1 MENNIQEKIALL
13 NRATKAYDEGHPIMS
28 DKEWDSIYFSIKGQ
42 ADSQGIDYQVVSEL
56 KKVEHNHPM
65 LSLNKTKD
73 IEVLK
78 SFIGDREYIVM
89 PKYDGLSCSLLYK
102 KGKLVR
108 AETRGN
114 GQVGEDITHN
124 AMVIPSIPKW
134 INDES
139 EEVIVDGEIICRN
152 NIFQKNFSDQYS
164 NSRNFAAGSIRLLD
178 ANECGKRGLEFWAWT
193 LIKSDSKSNSFNQ
206 NMLSL
211 FNNRFYETWISSKD
225 VPSIETAISE
235 LKSWAAYNFIP
246 IDGVVVRYD
255 DEEYSA
261 SLGNTAHHPRG
272 ALAFKFYDETYPTRL
287 FNIEWTMGRLG
298 TLTPVAVFEP
308 VEIDGAE
315 VSRANLHNISIMKEL
330 LGDKPYQ
337 GQKIEVYRSNMIIPQ
352 IYSADKS
359 EPTVRVEYFEIP
371 EICPYCGEKLVE
383 KTLNDSTVLM
393 CVNTNCESN
402 MIERLNHFAGKKGM
416 DIKGL
421 SKATIEKLIRKG
433 WLNSPYDFYELKSH
447 KEEMIRMPGFG
458 VKSVDKILKA
468 IEQSKEE
475 CDWPQFLSAIGIPS
489 IGINVAKELAN
500 YFDSY
505 QSFRDAINQ
514 GYNFMS
520 LYNFGESK
528 HIEIMKFDYTE
539 ADRVASI
546 LTFKKNNVIKDIRKG
561 NNLEGLTFVITGKLS
576 HFKNRDEL
584 KGLIE
589 SYGGKVKETVNK
601 DISYLIN
608 NDIQSGSAKN
618 KKAKDLNIPII
629 SEETFLEKFDL
640 S

>member
-1 MENNIQEKIALL
+1 MDKIDLL
-13 NRATKAYDEGHPIMS
+13 NKATKAYDEGHPIMS
-28 DKEWDSIYFSIKGQ
+28 DKEWDSLYFSIKGQ

-65 LSLNKTKD
+65 LSLDKTKD

-78 SFIGDREYIVM
+78 SFIGDREYVVM

-178 ANECGKRGLEFWAWT
+178 ANECSLRGLEFWAWA
-193 LIKSDSKSNSFNQ
+193 LIKSDFKTSSLGN
-206 NMLSL
+206 NMLHL
-211 FNNRFYETWISSKD
+211 LNNRFYETWTSSKD
-225 VPSIETAISE
+225 VPSIESGIEE
-235 LKSWAAYNFIP
+235 LKSWAAYYSIP

-255 DEEYSA
+255 DEEYSS

-359 EPTVRVEYFEIP
+359 EPNCRVEYFEIP
-371 EICPYCGEKLVE
+371 EICPYCGAKLTQKNE
-383 KTLNDSTVLM
+383 NGSIVLY
-393 CVNTNCESN
+393 CNNSECESN
-402 MIERLNHFAGKKGM
+402 LVVRLDHFAGKRGL

-421 SKATIEKLIRKG
+421 SRATLEKLINYG
-433 WLNSPYDFYELKSH
+433 WISSAIDIFNLEQHRDEWIK
-447 KEEMIRMPGFG
+447 KEGFG
-458 VKSVDKILKA
+458 PRSVDKILAA
-468 IEQSKEE
+468 IDKSKESCE
-475 CDWPQFLSAIGIPS
+475 LNKFISAIGIPL
-489 IGINVAKELAN
+489 IGQNVAKDIVK
-500 YFDSY
+500 YFSTY
-505 QSFRDAINQ
+505 ESFRDAINNN
-514 GYNFMS
+514 YDFTRIP
-520 LYNFGESK
+520 NFGLSK
-528 HIEIMKFDYTE
+528 AHEIMNFDYQE
-539 ADRVASI
+539 ADKIAELI
-546 LTFKKNNVIKDIRKG
+546 TFSAAKPEKNLLSAHLD
-561 NNLEGLTFVITGKLS
+561 GLTFVITGKLTEY
-576 HFKNRDEL
+576 KNRAEL
-584 KGLIE
+584 KSIIE
-589 SYGGKVKETVNK
+589 ENGGRVVETINK
-601 DISYLIN
+601 KTSYLIN
-608 NDIQSGSAKN
+608 NDINSISAKN
-618 KKAKDLNIPII
+618 LAAKKANIPIL
-629 SEETFLEKFDL
+629 SEKDFKKKFDL
-640 S
+640 

>member
-1 MENNIQEKIALL
+1 MDKIDLL
-13 NRATKAYDEGHPIMS
+13 NKATKAYDEGHPIMS
-28 DKEWDSIYFSIKGQ
+28 DKEWDSLYFSIKGQ

-65 LSLNKTKD
+65 LSLDKTKD

-78 SFIGDREYIVM
+78 SFIGDRKYVVM

-134 INDES
+134 IKDES
-139 EEVIVDGEIICRN
+139 EEVIIDGEIICRN

-178 ANECGKRGLEFWAWT
+178 ANECGKRGLEFWAWA
-193 LIKSDSKSNSFNQ
+193 LIKSDYKTNSFDR

-211 FNNRFYETWISSKD
+211 FNNRFHETWISSKE
-225 VPSIETAISE
+225 VPSIEAAISE
-235 LKSWAAYNFIP
+235 IKTWAAYYSIP

-255 DEEYSA
+255 DEEYSS

-287 FNIEWTMGRLG
+287 LNIEWTMGRLG
-298 TLTPVAVFEP
+298 TLTPVAVFES

-359 EPTVRVEYFEIP
+359 EPTVRVGYFEIP
-371 EICPYCGEKLVE
+371 EICPYCGAKLTQKNE
-383 KTLNDSTVLM
+383 NGSIVLY
-393 CVNTNCESN
+393 CTNSECESN
-402 MIERLNHFAGKKGM
+402 LVVRLDHFAGKKGL

-421 SKATIEKLIRKG
+421 SRATLEKLINYG
-433 WLNSPYDFYELKSH
+433 WISSTIDIFNLEQHRDEWIK
-447 KEEMIRMPGFG
+447 KEGFG
-458 VKSVDKILKA
+458 PRSVDKILAA
-468 IEQSKEE
+468 IDKSKESCE
-475 CDWPQFLSAIGIPS
+475 LSKFISAIGIPL
-489 IGINVAKELAN
+489 IGQNVAKDIAK
-500 YFDSY
+500 YFSTY
-505 QSFRDAINQ
+505 ESFRDAINNNYDFTQ
-514 GYNFMS
+514 IP
-520 LYNFGESK
+520 NFGLSK
-528 HIEIMKFDYTE
+528 AHEIMNFDYQE
-539 ADRVASI
+539 ADRIAELI
-546 LTFKKNNVIKDIRKG
+546 TFSAAKTEKNLLSARLD
-561 NNLEGLTFVITGKLS
+561 GLTFVITGKLTEY
-576 HFKNRDEL
+576 KNRAEL
-584 KGLIE
+584 KSIIE
-589 SYGGKVKETVNK
+589 ENCGRVVETINK
-601 DISYLIN
+601 KTSYLIN
-608 NDIQSGSAKN
+608 NDVNSTSAKN
-618 KKAKDLNIPII
+618 LAAKKANIPIL
-629 SEETFLEKFDL
+629 SEKDFKKKFDL
-640 S
+640 

>member
-1 MENNIQEKIALL
+1 MDKIDLL
-13 NRATKAYDEGHPIMS
+13 NKATKAYDEGHPIMS
-28 DKEWDSIYFSIKGQ
+28 DKEWDSLYFSIKEQ
-42 ADSQGIDYQVVSEL
+42 VDSQGIDYQVVSEL

-65 LSLNKTKD
+65 LSLDKTKD

-78 SFIGDREYIVM
+78 SFIGDRKYVIM

-134 INDES
+134 IEDES

-178 ANECGKRGLEFWAWT
+178 ANECGKRGLEFWAWA
-193 LIKSDSKSNSFNQ
+193 LIKSNSKTNSFDQ

-211 FNNRFYETWISSKD
+211 FNNRFYETWTSSKE
-225 VPSIETAISE
+225 VPSIEAAISE
-235 LKSWAAYNFIP
+235 IKAWAAYYSIP

-298 TLTPVAVFEP
+298 TLTPVAIFEQI
-308 VEIDGAE
+308 EIDGAV
-315 VSRANLHNISIMKEL
+315 VSRANLHNISIMREL

-337 GQKIEVYRSNMIIPQ
+337 GQPIEVYRSNMIIPQ

-359 EPTVRVEYFEIP
+359 EPTVPVEYFEIP
-371 EICPYCGEKLVE
+371 EICPYCGAELAQKNE
-383 KTLNDSTVLM
+383 NGSIVLY
-393 CVNTNCESN
+393 CNNSECESN
-402 MIERLNHFAGKKGM
+402 LIVRLDHFAGKKGL

-421 SKATIEKLIRKG
+421 SRATLEKLINYG
-433 WLNSPYDFYELKSH
+433 WISSAIDIFKLEQHRDEWIK
-447 KEEMIRMPGFG
+447 KEGFG
-458 VKSVDKILKA
+458 PRSVDKILAA
-468 IEQSKEE
+468 IDKSKESCE
-475 CDWPQFLSAIGIPS
+475 LNKFISAIGIPL
-489 IGINVAKELAN
+489 IGQNVAKDIAK
-500 YFDSY
+500 YFSTY
-505 QSFRDAINQ
+505 ENFRDAINNNYDFTQ
-514 GYNFMS
+514 IP
-520 LYNFGESK
+520 NFGLSK
-528 HIEIMKFDYTE
+528 AYEIMNFDYQE
-539 ADRVASI
+539 ADKIAELI
-546 LTFKKNNVIKDIRKG
+546 TFSSAKPEKNLLSAHLD
-561 NNLEGLTFVITGKLS
+561 GLTFVITGKLTEY
-576 HFKNRDEL
+576 KNRAEL
-584 KGLIE
+584 KSIIE
-589 SYGGKVKETVNK
+589 ENGGRVVETINK
-601 DISYLIN
+601 KTNYLIN
-608 NDIQSGSAKN
+608 NDINSTSAKN
-618 KKAKDLNIPII
+618 LAAKKANIPIL
-629 SEETFLEKFDL
+629 SEKDFKKKFDL
-640 S
+640 

>member
-1 MENNIQEKIALL
+1 MDKIDLL
-13 NRATKAYDEGHPIMS
+13 NKATKAYDEGHPIMS
-28 DKEWDSIYFSIKGQ
+28 DKEWDSLYFSIKGQ

-65 LSLNKTKD
+65 LSLDKTKD

-78 SFIGDREYIVM
+78 SFIGDREYVVM

-178 ANECGKRGLEFWAWT
+178 ANECSLRGLEFWAWA
-193 LIKSDSKSNSFNQ
+193 LIKSDFKTSSLGN
-206 NMLSL
+206 NMLHL
-211 FNNRFYETWISSKD
+211 LNNRFYETWTSSKD
-225 VPSIETAISE
+225 VPSIESGIEE
-235 LKSWAAYNFIP
+235 LKSWAAYYSIP

-255 DEEYSA
+255 DEEYSS

-359 EPTVRVEYFEIP
+359 EPNCRVEYFEIP
-371 EICPYCGEKLVE
+371 EICPYCGAKLTQKNE
-383 KTLNDSTVLM
+383 NGSIVLY
-393 CVNTNCESN
+393 CNNSECESN
-402 MIERLNHFAGKKGM
+402 LVVRLDHFAGKRGL

-421 SKATIEKLIRKG
+421 SRATLEKLINYG
-433 WLNSPYDFYELKSH
+433 WISSAIDIFNLEQHRDEWIK
-447 KEEMIRMPGFG
+447 KEGFG
-458 VKSVDKILKA
+458 PRSVDKILAA
-468 IEQSKEE
+468 IDKSKESCE
-475 CDWPQFLSAIGIPS
+475 LNKFISAIGIPL
-489 IGINVAKELAN
+489 IGQNVAKDIAK
-500 YFDSY
+500 YFSTY
-505 QSFRDAINQ
+505 ENFRDAINNNYDFTQ
-514 GYNFMS
+514 IP
-520 LYNFGESK
+520 NFGLSK
-528 HIEIMKFDYTE
+528 AYEIMNFDYQE
-539 ADRVASI
+539 ADKIAELI
-546 LTFKKNNVIKDIRKG
+546 TFSAAKPEKNLLSAHLD
-561 NNLEGLTFVITGKLS
+561 GLTFVITGKLTEY
-576 HFKNRDEL
+576 KNRAEL
-584 KGLIE
+584 KSIIE
-589 SYGGKVKETVNK
+589 ENGGRVVETINK
-601 DISYLIN
+601 KTSYLIN
-608 NDIQSGSAKN
+608 NDINSISAKN
-618 KKAKDLNIPII
+618 LAAKKANIPIL
-629 SEETFLEKFDL
+629 SEKDFKKKFDL
-640 S
+640 

>member
-1 MENNIQEKIALL
+1 MDKIDLL
-13 NRATKAYDEGHPIMS
+13 NKATKAYDEGHPIMS
-28 DKEWDSIYFSIKGQ
+28 DKEWDNLYFSIKRQ

-65 LSLNKTKD
+65 LSLDKTKD

-78 SFIGDREYIVM
+78 SFIGNREYVVM

-124 AMVIPSIPKW
+124 AMVIPSIPKR

-178 ANECGKRGLEFWAWT
+178 ANECSLRGLEFWAWA
-193 LIKSDSKSNSFNQ
+193 LIKSDFKTSSLGN
-206 NMLSL
+206 NMLHL
-211 FNNRFYETWISSKD
+211 LNNRFYETWTSSKD
-225 VPSIETAISE
+225 VPSIEAAISE
-235 LKSWAAYNFIP
+235 IKTWAAYYSIP

-255 DEEYSA
+255 DEEYSS

-272 ALAFKFYDETYPTRL
+272 ALSFKFYDETYPTRL
-287 FNIEWTMGRLG
+287 LNIEWTMGRLG
-298 TLTPVAVFEP
+298 TLTPVAVFES

-371 EICPYCGEKLVE
+371 EICPYCGAELTQKNE
-383 KTLNDSTVLM
+383 NGSIVLY
-393 CVNTNCESN
+393 CNNSECESN
-402 MIERLNHFAGKKGM
+402 LIVRLDHFAGKKGL

-421 SKATIEKLIRKG
+421 SRATLEKLINYG
-433 WLNSPYDFYELKSH
+433 WISSAIDIFNLKQYRDEWVK
-447 KEEMIRMPGFG
+447 KEGFG
-458 VKSVDKILKA
+458 PRSVDKILAA
-468 IEQSKEE
+468 IEKSKENCE
-475 CDWPQFLSAIGIPS
+475 FNKFISAIGIPL
-489 IGINVAKELAN
+489 IGQNVAKDIVK
-500 YFDSY
+500 YFSTY
-505 QSFRDAINQ
+505 ESFRDAINDNYDFTQ
-514 GYNFMS
+514 IP
-520 LYNFGESK
+520 NFGLSK
-528 HIEIMKFDYTE
+528 AYEIMNFDYQK
-539 ADRVASI
+539 ADRIAELI
-546 LTFKKNNVIKDIRKG
+546 TFSAAKTEKNLLSAHLD
-561 NNLEGLTFVITGKLS
+561 GLTFVITGKLTEY
-576 HFKNRDEL
+576 KNRAEL
-584 KGLIE
+584 KSIIE
-589 SYGGKVKETVNK
+589 ENGGRVVETINK
-601 DISYLIN
+601 KTSYLIN
-608 NDIQSGSAKN
+608 NDINSTSAKN
-618 KKAKDLNIPII
+618 LAAKKANIPIL
-629 SEETFLEKFDL
+629 SEKDFKKKFDL
-640 S
+640 

>member
-1 MENNIQEKIALL
+1 MDKIDLL
-13 NRATKAYDEGHPIMS
+13 NKATKAYDEGHPIMS
-28 DKEWDSIYFSIKGQ
+28 DKEWDNLYFSIKTQ

-65 LSLNKTKD
+65 LSLDKTKD

-78 SFIGDREYIVM
+78 SFIGNREYVVM

-102 KGKLVR
+102 KGKLIR

-178 ANECGKRGLEFWAWT
+178 ANECRLRGLEFWAWA
-193 LIKSDSKSNSFNQ
+193 LIKSDFKTSSFGN
-206 NMLSL
+206 NILHL
-211 FNNRFYETWISSKD
+211 FNNRFYETWTSSKD
-225 VPSIETAISE
+225 VPSIESAIEE
-235 LKSWAAYNFIP
+235 LKSWAAYYFIP

-272 ALAFKFYDETYPTRL
+272 ALAFKFYDEIYSSKL

-308 VEIDGAE
+308 IEIDGAV
-315 VSRANLHNISIMKEL
+315 VSRANLHNISIMNEL
-330 LGDKPYQ
+330 LGNKPYQ
-337 GQKIEVYRSNMIIPQ
+337 GQPIEVYRSNMIIPQ

-371 EICPYCGEKLVE
+371 EICPYCGAEL
-383 KTLNDSTVLM
+383 TLRNENGSIILY
-393 CVNTNCESN
+393 CNNSECESN
-402 MIERLNHFAGKKGM
+402 LIVRLDHFAGKKGL

-421 SKATIEKLIRKG
+421 SRATLEKLINYG
-433 WLNSPYDFYELKSH
+433 WISSAIDIFSLEQHRDEWIK
-447 KEEMIRMPGFG
+447 KEGFG
-458 VKSVDKILKA
+458 PRSVDKILAA
-468 IEQSKEE
+468 IDKSKESCE
-475 CDWPQFLSAIGIPS
+475 LNKFISAIGIPL
-489 IGINVAKELAN
+489 IGQNVAKDIAK
-500 YFDSY
+500 YFSTY
-505 QSFRDAINQ
+505 ESFRDAINNNYDFTQ
-514 GYNFMS
+514 IP
-520 LYNFGESK
+520 NFGLSK
-528 HIEIMKFDYTE
+528 AYEIMNFDYQE
-539 ADRVASI
+539 ADKIAELI
-546 LTFKKNNVIKDIRKG
+546 TFSAAKPEKNLLSAHLN
-561 NNLEGLTFVITGKLS
+561 GLTFVITGKLTEY
-576 HFKNRDEL
+576 KNRAEL
-584 KGLIE
+584 KSIIE
-589 SYGGKVKETVNK
+589 ENGGRVVETINK
-601 DISYLIN
+601 KTSYLIN
-608 NDIQSGSAKN
+608 NDVNSTSAKN
-618 KKAKDLNIPII
+618 LAAKKANIPIL
-629 SEETFLEKFDL
+629 SEKDFKKKFDL
-640 S
+640 

>member
-1 MENNIQEKIALL
+1 MDKIDLL
-13 NRATKAYDEGHPIMS
+13 NKATKAYDEGHPIMS
-28 DKEWDSIYFSIKGQ
+28 DKEWDSLYFSIKGQ

-65 LSLNKTKD
+65 LSLDKTKD

-78 SFIGDREYIVM
+78 SFIGDRKYVVM

-178 ANECGKRGLEFWAWT
+178 ANECGKRGLEFWAWA
-193 LIKSDSKSNSFNQ
+193 LIKSDSKTNSFDQ

-211 FNNRFYETWISSKD
+211 FNNRFYETWISSKE
-225 VPSIETAISE
+225 VPSIEAAISE
-235 LKSWAAYNFIP
+235 IKAWAAYYSIP

-255 DEEYSA
+255 DEEYSS

-272 ALAFKFYDETYPTRL
+272 ALAFKFYDETYSTRL

-298 TLTPVAVFEP
+298 TLTPVAVFES

-371 EICPYCGEKLVE
+371 EICPYCGAKLAQKNE
-383 KTLNDSTVLM
+383 HGSIVLY
-393 CVNTNCESN
+393 CNNSECESN
-402 MIERLNHFAGKKGM
+402 LVVRLDHFAGKKGL

-421 SKATIEKLIRKG
+421 SRATLEKLINYG
-433 WLNSPYDFYELKSH
+433 WVNSIVDIFNLKSYRDEWVK
-447 KEEMIRMPGFG
+447 KEGFG
-458 VKSVDKILKA
+458 PRSVDKILAA
-468 IEQSKEE
+468 IVKSKESCE
-475 CDWPQFLSAIGIPS
+475 LNKFISAIGIPL
-489 IGINVAKELAN
+489 IGQNVAKDIAK
-500 YFDSY
+500 YFSTY
-505 QSFRDAINQ
+505 ESFRNAINNNYDFTQ
-514 GYNFMS
+514 IP
-520 LYNFGESK
+520 NFGLSK
-528 HIEIMKFDYTE
+528 AYEIMNFDYQE
-539 ADRVASI
+539 ADKIAELI
-546 LTFKKNNVIKDIRKG
+546 TFSAAKPEKNLLSAHLD
-561 NNLEGLTFVITGKLS
+561 GLTFVITGKLTEY
-576 HFKNRDEL
+576 KNRAEL
-584 KGLIE
+584 KSIIE
-589 SYGGKVKETVNK
+589 ENGGRVVETINK
-601 DISYLIN
+601 KTSYLIN
-608 NDIQSGSAKN
+608 NDINSTSAKN
-618 KKAKDLNIPII
+618 LAAKKAGIPIL
-629 SEETFLEKFDL
+629 SEKEFRKKFDL
-640 S
+640 

>member
-1 MENNIQEKIALL
+1 MDKIDLL
-13 NRATKAYDEGHPIMS
+13 NKATKAYDEGHPIMS
-28 DKEWDSIYFSIKGQ
+28 DKEWDNLYFSIKSQ
-42 ADSQGIDYQVVSEL
+42 ADNQGIDYQVVSEL

-65 LSLNKTKD
+65 LSLDKTKD

-78 SFIGDREYIVM
+78 SFIGNREYVVM

-124 AMVIPSIPKW
+124 AMVIPSIPKR

-178 ANECGKRGLEFWAWT
+178 ANECSLRGLEFWAWA
-193 LIKSDSKSNSFNQ
+193 LIKSDFKTSSLGN
-206 NMLSL
+206 NMLHL
-211 FNNRFYETWISSKD
+211 LNNRFYETWTSSKD
-225 VPSIETAISE
+225 VPSIEAAISE
-235 LKSWAAYNFIP
+235 IKTWAAYYSIP

-255 DEEYSA
+255 DEEYSS

-272 ALAFKFYDETYPTRL
+272 ALSFKFYDETYPTRL
-287 FNIEWTMGRLG
+287 LNIEWTMGRLG
-298 TLTPVAVFEP
+298 TLTPVAVFES

-371 EICPYCGEKLVE
+371 EICPYCGAELTQKNE
-383 KTLNDSTVLM
+383 NGSIVLY
-393 CVNTNCESN
+393 CNNSECESN
-402 MIERLNHFAGKKGM
+402 LIVRLDHFAGKKGL

-421 SKATIEKLIRKG
+421 SRATLEKLINYG
-433 WLNSPYDFYELKSH
+433 WISSAIDIFNLKQYRDEWVK
-447 KEEMIRMPGFG
+447 KEGFG
-458 VKSVDKILKA
+458 PRSVDKILAA
-468 IEQSKEE
+468 IEKSKENCE
-475 CDWPQFLSAIGIPS
+475 LNKFISAIGIPL
-489 IGINVAKELAN
+489 IGQNVAKDITK
-500 YFDSY
+500 YFSTY
-505 QSFRDAINQ
+505 ENFRDSINKNYDFTQ
-514 GYNFMS
+514 IP
-520 LYNFGESK
+520 NFGLSK
-528 HIEIMKFDYTE
+528 AYEIMNFDYQE
-539 ADRVASI
+539 ADRIAELI
-546 LTFKKNNVIKDIRKG
+546 TFSAAKTEKNLLSAHLD
-561 NNLEGLTFVITGKLS
+561 GLTFVITGKLTEY
-576 HFKNRDEL
+576 KNRAEL
-584 KGLIE
+584 KSIIE
-589 SYGGKVKETVNK
+589 ENGGRVVETINK
-601 DISYLIN
+601 KTSYLIN
-608 NDIQSGSAKN
+608 NDVNSTSAKN
-618 KKAKDLNIPII
+618 LAAKKANIPIL
-629 SEETFLEKFDL
+629 SEKDFKKKFDL
-640 S
+640 